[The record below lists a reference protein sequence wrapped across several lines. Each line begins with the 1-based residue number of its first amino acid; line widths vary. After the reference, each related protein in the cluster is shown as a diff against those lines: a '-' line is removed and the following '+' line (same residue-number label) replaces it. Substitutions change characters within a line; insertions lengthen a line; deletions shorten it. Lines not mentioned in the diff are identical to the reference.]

1 MAPFKVLHPLTIR
14 TITIQTLFALIL
26 PTAISGFSDLGG
38 ITLCIT
44 RVITIEMAMGLGVGL
59 SFLYIVA
66 GALTGFTIYLSVRE
80 LLKKTKE
87 LKMGVDEEA
96 WAKKSLKE
104 KIQVVKNENGYDPL
118 GERMGGSS

>member
-1 MAPFKVLHPLTIR
+1 
-14 TITIQTLFALIL
+14 
-26 PTAISGFSDLGG
+26 
-38 ITLCIT
+38 
-44 RVITIEMAMGLGVGL
+44 MAMGLGVGL

-87 LKMGVDEEA
+87 SKMGGDEEA